1 MGAPSDHPIR
11 VFLVDDDPLV
21 REVLKSYLDSAEGIT
36 VVDTASD
43 GSEALERI
51 PEADVDVVLSDVY
64 MQQMGG
70 AELLRNLAKR
80 GPVPPFLAISS
91 LDNDSAML
99 DILEHGGRGYI
110 LKSQPREEI
119 ILSVRQAVAGGT
131 VISPAAMNKL
141 LPHLSGQHHQ
151 GSPAPAAGP
160 QSQKQIAVPDGL
172 SDTERRVLEL
182 LCDGLSNADIAKRVR
197 YSESTVKKMVSK
209 LISVYGVSSRLD
221 LVVTVLNGRGPQ
233 QH

>member
-1 MGAPSDHPIR
+1 MGTPSENPIR

-21 REVLKSYLDSAEGIT
+21 REVLISYLDSAEEIT
-36 VVDTASD
+36 VVETASD

-51 PEADVDVVLSDVY
+51 PQLDVDVVLSDVY
-64 MQQMGG
+64 MQHMGG
-70 AELLRNLAKR
+70 AELLRNLAAR
-80 GPVPPFLAISS
+80 GAAPAFLAISS
-91 LDNDSAML
+91 LDNDTAML
-99 DILEHGGRGYI
+99 DILDHGGRGYI

-141 LPHLSGQHHQ
+141 LPHLSQRDAQ
-151 GSPAPAAGP
+151 APLPAPERPKAAVNVPAGV
-160 QSQKQIAVPDGL
+160 SETEQK
-172 SDTERRVLEL
+172 VLEL
-182 LCDGLSNADIAKRVR
+182 LCDGLSNADIAKHLN

-209 LISVYGVSSRLD
+209 LLSAYGVSSRLD

-233 QH
+233 VH

>member
-1 MGAPSDHPIR
+1 MGTTSESPIR

-36 VVDTASD
+36 VVATASD
-43 GSEALERI
+43 GTEALERI
-51 PEADVDVVLSDVY
+51 PELDVDVVLSDVY
-64 MQQMGG
+64 MQHMGG
-70 AELLRNLAKR
+70 AELLRNLDAR
-80 GPVPPFLAISS
+80 GAAPAFLAISS
-91 LDNDSAML
+91 LDNDTAML
-99 DILEHGGRGYI
+99 DILDHGGRGYI

-141 LPHLSGQHHQ
+141 LPHLSQREPQ
-151 GSPAPAAGP
+151 AP
-160 QSQKQIAVPDGL
+160 QSDRGARPKTAIDVPSGV
-172 SDTERRVLEL
+172 SDTEQKVLEL
-182 LCDGLSNADIAKRVR
+182 LCDGLSNADIAKQLN

-209 LISVYGVSSRLD
+209 LLSAYGVSSRLD

-233 QH
+233 VQ

>member
-1 MGAPSDHPIR
+1 MGTTSENPIR

-36 VVDTASD
+36 VVETASD
-43 GSEALERI
+43 GTEALERI
-51 PEADVDVVLSDVY
+51 PELDVDVVLSDVY
-64 MQQMGG
+64 MQHMGG
-70 AELLRNLAKR
+70 AELLRKLTAR
-80 GPVPPFLAISS
+80 GSAPAFLAISS
-91 LDNDSAML
+91 LDNDTAML
-99 DILEHGGRGYI
+99 DILDHGGRGYI

-141 LPHLSGQHHQ
+141 LPHLSQREAQ
-151 GSPAPAAGP
+151 APQVAPKRAKAAISVPAG
-160 QSQKQIAVPDGL
+160 V
-172 SDTERRVLEL
+172 SDTEQRVLEL
-182 LCDGLSNADIAKRVR
+182 LCDGLSNADIAKHLN

-209 LISVYGVSSRLD
+209 LLSAYGVSSRLD

-233 QH
+233 VH

>member
-1 MGAPSDHPIR
+1 MGTTSESPIR

-36 VVDTASD
+36 VVATASD
-43 GSEALERI
+43 GTEALERI
-51 PEADVDVVLSDVY
+51 PELDVDVVLSDVY
-64 MQQMGG
+64 MQHMGG
-70 AELLRNLAKR
+70 AELLRNLDAR
-80 GPVPPFLAISS
+80 GAAPAFLAISS
-91 LDNDSAML
+91 LDNDTAML
-99 DILEHGGRGYI
+99 DILDHGGRGYI

-141 LPHLSGQHHQ
+141 LPHLSQREPQVPHNDREARPEAAIDV
-151 GSPAPAAGP
+151 PAG
-160 QSQKQIAVPDGL
+160 V
-172 SDTERRVLEL
+172 SDTEQKVLEL
-182 LCDGLSNADIAKRVR
+182 LCDGLSNADIAKRLN

-209 LISVYGVSSRLD
+209 LLSMYGVSSRLD

-233 QH
+233 VL

>member
-1 MGAPSDHPIR
+1 MGASSDHPIR

-36 VVDTASD
+36 VVETASD

-51 PEADVDVVLSDVY
+51 TEADVDVVLSDVY

-80 GPVPPFLAISS
+80 GSAPAFLAISS

-131 VISPAAMNKL
+131 VISPTAMNKL
-141 LPHLSGQHHQ
+141 LPHLSGQQ
-151 GSPAPAAGP
+151 QKSSPAPVAGP
-160 QSQKQIAVPDGL
+160 PPQKQIVLPAGL
-172 SDTERRVLEL
+172 SDTEGQVLEL
-182 LCDGLSNADIAKRVR
+182 LCDGLSNADIATRLN

-209 LISVYGVSSRLD
+209 LISIYGVSSRLD

>member
-1 MGAPSDHPIR
+1 MTTPDHPIR

-36 VVDTASD
+36 VVETASD

-51 PEADVDVVLSDVY
+51 PQLDVDVVLSDVY
-64 MQQMGG
+64 MQHMGG
-70 AELLRNLAKR
+70 AELLRNLAAR
-80 GPVPPFLAISS
+80 GAAPAFLAISS
-91 LDNDSAML
+91 LDNDTAML
-99 DILEHGGRGYI
+99 DILDHGGRGYI
-110 LKSQPREEI
+110 LTSQPREEI

-141 LPHLSGQHHQ
+141 LPHLSQREVQ
-151 GSPAPAAGP
+151 APQAAPKRAKAAINVPAG
-160 QSQKQIAVPDGL
+160 V
-172 SDTERRVLEL
+172 SDTEQRVLEL
-182 LCDGLSNADIAKRVR
+182 LCDGLSNADIAKHLS

-209 LISVYGVSSRLD
+209 LLSAYGVSSRLD

-233 QH
+233 AQ

>member
-1 MGAPSDHPIR
+1 MTTPDHPIR

-36 VVDTASD
+36 VVETASD

-51 PEADVDVVLSDVY
+51 PELDVDVVLSDVY
-64 MQQMGG
+64 MQHMGG
-70 AELLRNLAKR
+70 AELLRNLAAR
-80 GPVPPFLAISS
+80 GAAPAFLAISS
-91 LDNDSAML
+91 LDNDTAML
-99 DILEHGGRGYI
+99 DILDHGGRGYI

-141 LPHLSGQHHQ
+141 LPHLSQREVQ
-151 GSPAPAAGP
+151 APQAPEPSKATVNVPAG
-160 QSQKQIAVPDGL
+160 V
-172 SDTERRVLEL
+172 SDTEQKVLEL
-182 LCDGLSNADIAKRVR
+182 LCDGLSNADIAKHLN

-209 LISVYGVSSRLD
+209 LLSAYGVSSRLD

-233 QH
+233 TR

>member
-1 MGAPSDHPIR
+1 MGTTSENPIR

-36 VVDTASD
+36 VIDTASD

-51 PEADVDVVLSDVY
+51 PELDVDVVLSDVY
-64 MQQMGG
+64 MQHMGG
-70 AELLRNLAKR
+70 AELLRNLAAR
-80 GPVPPFLAISS
+80 GAAPAFLAISS
-91 LDNDSAML
+91 LDNDTAML
-99 DILEHGGRGYI
+99 DILDHGGRGYI

-141 LPHLSGQHHQ
+141 LPHLSQREAQ
-151 GSPAPAAGP
+151 APQAAPKRAKAAINVPAG
-160 QSQKQIAVPDGL
+160 V
-172 SDTERRVLEL
+172 SDTEQKVLEL
-182 LCDGLSNADIAKRVR
+182 LCDGLSNADIAKHLN

-209 LISVYGVSSRLD
+209 LLSAYGVSSRLD

-233 QH
+233 AH

>member
-1 MGAPSDHPIR
+1 MGTTSENPIR

-21 REVLKSYLDSAEGIT
+21 REVLKSYLDSTEGIT

-51 PEADVDVVLSDVY
+51 PELDVDVVLSDVY
-64 MQQMGG
+64 MQHMGG
-70 AELLRNLAKR
+70 AELLRNLAAR
-80 GPVPPFLAISS
+80 GAAPAFLAISS
-91 LDNDSAML
+91 LDNDTAML
-99 DILEHGGRGYI
+99 DILDHGGRGYI

-141 LPHLSGQHHQ
+141 LPHLSQREPQ
-151 GSPAPAAGP
+151 APQIDRRARPKATIDVPAG
-160 QSQKQIAVPDGL
+160 V
-172 SDTERRVLEL
+172 SDTEQRVLEL
-182 LCDGLSNADIAKRVR
+182 LCDGLSNADIAKHLN

-209 LISVYGVSSRLD
+209 LLSAYGVSSRLD

-233 QH
+233 TQ

>member
-1 MGAPSDHPIR
+1 MGTPSENPIR

-21 REVLKSYLDSAEGIT
+21 REVLISYLDSAEEIT
-36 VVDTASD
+36 VVETASD

-51 PEADVDVVLSDVY
+51 PQLDVDVVLSDVY
-64 MQQMGG
+64 MQHMGG
-70 AELLRNLAKR
+70 AELLRNLAAR
-80 GPVPPFLAISS
+80 GAAPAFLAISS
-91 LDNDSAML
+91 LDNDTAML
-99 DILEHGGRGYI
+99 DILDHGGRGYI

-141 LPHLSGQHHQ
+141 LPHLSQREAQ
-151 GSPAPAAGP
+151 APQAPEPSKATVNVPAG
-160 QSQKQIAVPDGL
+160 V
-172 SDTERRVLEL
+172 SDTEQRVLEL
-182 LCDGLSNADIAKRVR
+182 LCDGLSNADIAKHLN

-209 LISVYGVSSRLD
+209 LLSAYGVSSRLD

-233 QH
+233 VH

>member
-1 MGAPSDHPIR
+1 MGTTPESPIR

-21 REVLKSYLDSAEGIT
+21 REVLKSYLDSADGIN
-36 VVDTASD
+36 VVETASD

-51 PEADVDVVLSDVY
+51 PELDVDVVLSDVY
-64 MQQMGG
+64 MQHMGG
-70 AELLRNLAKR
+70 AELLRNLVAR
-80 GPVPPFLAISS
+80 GAAPAFLAISS

-99 DILEHGGRGYI
+99 DILDHGGRGYI

-141 LPHLSGQHHQ
+141 LPHLSQREAKT
-151 GSPAPAAGP
+151 PKAA
-160 QSQKQIAVPDGL
+160 QNAHSNAAISVPPGV
-172 SDTERRVLEL
+172 SDIEQRVLEL
-182 LCDGLSNADIAKRVR
+182 LCDGLSNADIAKRLN

-209 LISVYGVSSRLD
+209 LLSAYGVSSRLD

-233 QH
+233 VQ

>member
-1 MGAPSDHPIR
+1 MGTTSESPIR

-36 VVDTASD
+36 VVETASD

-51 PEADVDVVLSDVY
+51 PELDVDVVLSDVY
-64 MQQMGG
+64 MQHMGG
-70 AELLRNLAKR
+70 AELLRNLAAR
-80 GPVPPFLAISS
+80 GPAPAFLAISS
-91 LDNDSAML
+91 LDNDTAML
-99 DILEHGGRGYI
+99 DILDHGGRGYI

-141 LPHLSGQHHQ
+141 LPHLSQREPQVPHNDREAR
-151 GSPAPAAGP
+151 PKAA
-160 QSQKQIAVPDGL
+160 IDVPSGV
-172 SDTERRVLEL
+172 SDIEQRVLEL
-182 LCDGLSNADIAKRVR
+182 LCDGLSNADIAKRLS

-209 LISVYGVSSRLD
+209 LLSAYGVSSRLD

-233 QH
+233 VQ